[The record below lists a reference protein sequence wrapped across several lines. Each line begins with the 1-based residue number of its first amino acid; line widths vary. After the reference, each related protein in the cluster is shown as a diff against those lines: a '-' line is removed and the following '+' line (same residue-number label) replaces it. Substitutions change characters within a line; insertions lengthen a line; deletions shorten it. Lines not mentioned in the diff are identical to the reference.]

1 MSDVD
6 PEMCTMYE
14 HEPHLHKHFPSHM
27 IQLPQL
33 TKMMFHYTGIQC
45 SRMIL
50 SQIAIPALKKVALC
64 YLDNVTTLLNHLKQ
78 QSLTSLP
85 LQHLRIEVSF
95 FGELELVRLL
105 TQTSSLTML
114 ELEDASSSLIKVRV
128 ISLWRIF
135 LDN

>member
-1 MSDVD
+1 
-6 PEMCTMYE
+6 
-14 HEPHLHKHFPSHM
+14 
-27 IQLPQL
+27 
-33 TKMMFHYTGIQC
+33 
-45 SRMIL
+45 L

-85 LQHLRIEVSF
+85 LQHLRIKVSF

-114 ELEDASSSLIKVRV
+114 ELEDASSSLIK
-128 ISLWRIF
+128 SLSTLATTTNWICPELETLSLYRCTTVDWDALWTF
-135 LDN
+135 VELHLLAH